1 MRFTHRLRLPIVPAV
16 VVAGMVMFAASL
28 AWGVP
33 TATASTGP
41 LDAQSSEMVRLI
53 NGARS
58 AAGKSSLD
66 VDPFLASKA
75 RDGAIPCPDDAS
87 KTIAGRS
94 QDFAAYATM
103 SHDLRLCDAASYAL
117 SETLFVN
124 VLQSSWGYGSVG
136 EIDLVNSGYG
146 SGAFLYTYGSWQT
159 WTYSTT
165 GHAMLGWATSSSH
178 WDIIM
183 GGYDRVGCGGWASGS
198 SYYYD
203 CVFSSG
209 GPNGTV
215 SPPTESPFSNP
226 LPTPAP
232 TPTPV
237 PTVAPTPPPTA
248 APTTA
253 PVTGGGSGSGSGGG
267 SASGGSSG
275 SAGRSATASG
285 SSGTASASGGAAG
298 TAPGSSPTSAV
309 LGDQSAQSTPAAQGL
324 LGGVLGN
331 VGTGS
336 NSSSGDGAF
345 GLAAA
350 IAKLIAIVAAATSAV
365 LALGLSLL
373 SLRRRRRREAAR

>member
-1 MRFTHRLRLPIVPAV
+1 V
-16 VVAGMVMFAASL
+16 VLGLVLFAASL

-41 LDAQSSEMVRLI
+41 LDAQSSELVRLI
-53 NGARS
+53 NGARA
-58 AAGKSSLD
+58 AAGLAQLD
-66 VDPFLASKA
+66 VDTFLAAEA
-75 RDGAIPCPDDAS
+75 RDGSIPCPDDAK

-94 QDFAAYATM
+94 QDFAAYAAM
-103 SHDLRLCDAASYAL
+103 SHDLRLCDAASYTP
-117 SETLFVN
+117 SSTLFIN
-124 VLQSSWGYGSVG
+124 VLQSAYGYGSVG

-178 WDIIM
+178 WNIIM
-183 GGYDRVGCGGWASGS
+183 GGYDRVGCGGWAGDSG
-198 SYYYD
+198 YYYD
-203 CVFSSG
+203 CVFSDG

-237 PTVAPTPPPTA
+237 PTVATTPPPAA

-253 PVTGGGSGSGSGGG
+253 PVTGSGSGSGSGG
-267 SASGGSSG
+267 SSG
-275 SAGRSATASG
+275 STGASEKSAGASG
-285 SSGTASASGGAAG
+285 IAAASGVASAQIPAQ
-298 TAPGSSPTSAV
+298 TPTSAV
-309 LGDQSAQSTPAAQGL
+309 LGVQAAQATPVGQGV
-324 LGGVLGN
+324 LGGALGN
-331 VGTGS
+331 VGGGTD
-336 NSSSGDGAF
+336 SGDGPF

-350 IAKLIAIVAAATSAV
+350 IAKLVTLVAATASAV
-365 LALGLSLL
+365 LAMGLALVSM
-373 SLRRRRRREAAR
+373 RRRRRRGEAAR